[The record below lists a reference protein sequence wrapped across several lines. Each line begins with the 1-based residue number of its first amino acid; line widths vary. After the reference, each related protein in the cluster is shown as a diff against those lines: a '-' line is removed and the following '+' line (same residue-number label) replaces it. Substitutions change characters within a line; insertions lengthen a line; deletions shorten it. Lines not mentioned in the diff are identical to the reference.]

1 MREPPAAPAARSG
14 FEELGELVSQDA
26 NEAVRLLLLSEP
38 PAAHEARGA
47 AAEALREFAGHASIE
62 LCHDVAAARAALAAG
77 RIRLAVADL
86 RVNGALRWL
95 AELREA
101 AGPPAIAIA
110 RNDAEAVAAFRAGA
124 AECVGAR
131 EIAEA
136 LAPAARDVLARQQR
150 ALAAHAAPD
159 ALDRAARNAV
169 EHMNSAL
176 LVLDARGD
184 VSFANRAA
192 AQLLGIEDGRLTE
205 RPFADWFPGVP
216 RAELLVQRTLTRG
229 EKLRGAEC
237 MITRE
242 DGSAIPIGLSA
253 SPLRGER
260 GQVEGAI
267 VLFQDLTDIKQLE
280 RQLLQREKMASIG
293 QLAAGIAHEINNPM
307 GFIHAN
313 LSQLGEYLDD
323 FSRVWEALGALRKAA
338 LSAGAEVRVAAEAAE
353 SVIADVDAEFLLRD
367 FGTAIRESLEG
378 AQRIRAIVSD
388 LRSFSHRDSEAK
400 VHADVNK
407 ALDSTANIVWTMMK
421 HSVALSKAYAEL
433 PPVLCFPM
441 QLQQV
446 FMNLLMN
453 AYQAIEERRQ
463 RDGAPGEVR
472 LRTELAD
479 GGVRI
484 AVADNGVGM
493 APDVQ
498 RRIFDPFFTTKEVG
512 VGTGLGL
519 STSYQIVRRHGGKL
533 TFESRRGV
541 GTTFWVWLPLDDESG
556 A

>member
-1 MREPPAAPAARSG
+1 MNRE
-14 FEELGELVSQDA
+14 A
-26 NEAVRLLLLSEP
+26 NEPGRVLLLALP

-47 AAEALREFAGHASIE
+47 AAEALRELAAGISIE
-62 LCHDVAAARAALAAG
+62 LCHDVATARAAFAAG
-77 RIRLAVADL
+77 GIALAVADL
-86 RVNGALRWL
+86 RVDGALAWL
-95 AELREA
+95 AALRDA
-101 AGPPAIAIA
+101 LGPPAIAVA
-110 RNDAEAVAAFRAGA
+110 RSDAEAVAAFRAGA

-136 LAPAARDVLARQQR
+136 LAPAARMVLARARR
-150 ALAAHAAPD
+150 APVAVDAN
-159 ALDRAARNAV
+159 ALDRAARNVV

-176 LVLDARGD
+176 LVLDKAGD
-184 VSFANRAA
+184 VTFANPTA
-192 AQLLGIEDGRLTE
+192 AQLLGAEGAKLTGRS
-205 RPFADWFPGVP
+205 FGHWFPGVP
-216 RAELLVQRTLTRG
+216 REQLLVQRTLAHG
-229 EKLRGAEC
+229 AKLRGVEA

-242 DGSAIPIGLSA
+242 DGRAIPIGLSA
-253 SPLRGER
+253 SPLRRER
-260 GQVEGAI
+260 GEPDGAI
-267 VLFQDLTDIKQLE
+267 VIFQDLTDIKQLE

-293 QLAAGIAHEINNPM
+293 QLAAGVAHEINNPM

-323 FSRVWEALGALRKAA
+323 FARVWEKLAVLRKAA
-338 LSAGAEVRVAAEAAE
+338 LNANGETRAAAEAAE
-353 SVIADVDAEFLLRD
+353 TLIAEVDAEFLLRD
-367 FGTAIRESLEG
+367 FGTAVRESLEG
-378 AQRIRAIVSD
+378 AQRIRAIVQD
-388 LRSFSHRDSEAK
+388 LRSFSHRDTEEK

-407 ALDSTANIVWTMMK
+407 ALDSTANIVWTMLK

-453 AYQAIEERRQ
+453 AYQAIEERKAK
-463 RDGAPGEVR
+463 DGAPGEIR
-472 LRTELAD
+472 LRTELSG

-484 AVADNGVGM
+484 AVTDNGMGM
-493 APDVQ
+493 TPEVQ

-533 TFESRRGV
+533 SFESQRGV
-541 GTTFWVWLPLDDESG
+541 GTTFSVWLPLDDESG